1 MDRNAV
7 NPPSE
12 KLFKCKGSSEQVE
25 AARQMIA
32 EKINMDLPIISRK
45 PISGMPTGPQ
55 GSTSAYNP
63 NDPNAM
69 AAYQQQWAGYAAQQS
84 WPEQASQAAIGQAP
98 NVSGQPADYSQQWI
112 IYYKYVYHYS
122 TYFDIEVIIIYYH
135 IIYFIDL
142 WVCIVRLK

>member
-45 PISGMPTGPQ
+45 PISGMPPGPQ
-55 GSTSAYNP
+55 GSASAYNP

-69 AAYQQQWAGYAAQQS
+69 AAYQQQWAGYASQQS

-98 NVSGQPADYSQQWI
+98 NVTGQTADYSQQWI
-112 IYYKYVYHYS
+112 IYYK
-122 TYFDIEVIIIYYH
+122 
-135 IIYFIDL
+135 
-142 WVCIVRLK
+142 

>member
-12 KLFKCKGSSEQVE
+12 KLFKCKGSAEQVE

-45 PISGMPTGPQ
+45 PISGLPTGPQ
-55 GSTSAYNP
+55 GGATAAYNAN

-69 AAYQQQWAGYAAQQS
+69 AAAAAYQQQWAGYAAQQS
-84 WPEQASQAAIGQAP
+84 WPDQQAQSQAGLGASGASNITGQ
-98 NVSGQPADYSQQWI
+98 QADYSQQWI
-112 IYYKYVYHYS
+112 IYYKY
-122 TYFDIEVIIIYYH
+122 FIF
-135 IIYFIDL
+135 IYFTIY
-142 WVCIVRLK
+142 

>member
-12 KLFKCKGSSEQVE
+12 KLFKCKGSAEQVE

-45 PISGMPTGPQ
+45 PISGLPAGAQ
-55 GSTSAYNP
+55 GSAPAYNA

-84 WPEQASQAAIGQAP
+84 WPEQSPQAALGQAP
-98 NVSGQPADYSQQWI
+98 NVAGQQADYSQQWI
-112 IYYKYVYHYS
+112 IYYKYVRHQRFY
-122 TYFDIEVIIIYYH
+122 ILI
-135 IIYFIDL
+135 
-142 WVCIVRLK
+142 LKL